1 VKFYSHFPL
10 VSHPPI
16 LPKKPI
22 NSEPTLW
29 ILPPCRDNLLS
40 ADVECLKWQAYLALR
55 GLTNIKVR
63 WDISPEGGISGS
75 LPNLHIPSDK
85 EDLLAAH
92 AIPAWVDAKLGINSL
107 ADPLEG
113 YIDQSAKIESRA
125 WVSLLEGIVHAT
137 LILYQTPP
145 SYLHSILFPSSTP
158 PLSESLQKILS
169 PPPAPLSGL
178 TSFVPPFGMRVSMPA
193 ILLSYRDAIASL
205 SERLGTNK
213 WFLGSSGPTP
223 LDALAF
229 AYLHCL
235 LHAHDTI
242 RIEVTRR
249 VNLVAWELRVRSQI
263 IDKFTQ

>member
-1 VKFYSHFPL
+1 M
-10 VSHPPI
+10 
-16 LPKKPI
+16 
-22 NSEPTLW
+22 
-29 ILPPCRDNLLS
+29 
-40 ADVECLKWQAYLALR
+40 
-55 GLTNIKVR
+55 
-63 WDISPEGGISGS
+63 
-75 LPNLHIPSDK
+75 
-85 EDLLAAH
+85 
-92 AIPAWVDAKLGINSL
+92 
-107 ADPLEG
+107 
-113 YIDQSAKIESRA
+113 IESRA

-137 LILYQTPP
+137 LILYQAPP

-178 TSFVPPFGMRVSMPA
+178 SSFLPPFGTRVSTSA
-193 ILLSYRDAIASL
+193 ILSSYRDAIASL
-205 SERLGTNK
+205 SERLGTDK
-213 WFLGSSGPTP
+213 WFLGSSEPTP

-249 VNLVAWELRVRSQI
+249 INLVAWEKRVRSQI

>member
-1 VKFYSHFPL
+1 MQGLDDDQSKGPMSVPSLFVKFYSHFPL

-29 ILPPCRDNLLS
+29 ILPPRWDNLLS

-63 WDISPEGGISGS
+63 WDIAPEGGISGS

-85 EDLLAAH
+85 EELLAAH
-92 AIPAWVDAKLGINSL
+92 AIPAWVDAKLGVNSL

-137 LILYQTPP
+137 LVCLQPRLYV
-145 SYLHSILFPSSTP
+145 LF
-158 PLSESLQKILS
+158 
-169 PPPAPLSGL
+169 
-178 TSFVPPFGMRVSMPA
+178 
-193 ILLSYRDAIASL
+193 
-205 SERLGTNK
+205 
-213 WFLGSSGPTP
+213 
-223 LDALAF
+223 
-229 AYLHCL
+229 
-235 LHAHDTI
+235 
-242 RIEVTRR
+242 
-249 VNLVAWELRVRSQI
+249 
-263 IDKFTQ
+263 

>member
-1 VKFYSHFPL
+1 LNKSFFSV
-10 VSHPPI
+10 
-16 LPKKPI
+16 
-22 NSEPTLW
+22 PTLW
-29 ILPPCRDNLLS
+29 ILPPREKNSLLS

-55 GLTNIKVR
+55 GLTDIKIR
-63 WDISPEGGISGS
+63 WDIAPEGSISGS
-75 LPNLHIPSDK
+75 LPNLYISSDK
-85 EDLLAAH
+85 EGLLDAH
-92 AIPAWVDAKLGINSL
+92 AIPAWVDAKLGVDSF

-113 YIDQSAKIESRA
+113 YIDQAARIESRV

-137 LILYQTPP
+137 MILYQTPP

-158 PLSESLQKILS
+158 PLSKSLHKILS

-178 TSFVPPFGMRVSMPA
+178 SSFLPPFGTRVSTPA
-193 ILLSYRDAIASL
+193 ILSSYRDAIASL
-205 SERLGTNK
+205 SERLGTEK
-213 WFLGSSGPTP
+213 WFLGSSEPTP

-249 VNLVAWELRVRSQI
+249 VNLVAWEWRVRCQVV
-263 IDKFTQ
+263 DKFTQ